1 VDLLSLFAP
10 AYFVALPL
18 AAVMA
23 LIWWRRH
30 PSEWVFLLGCVSVP
44 IWPRVATYSY
54 VITLPF
60 SLYLMRRF
68 GIAKGLSFSIVTIG
82 PLPWLMRDSG
92 FLPGE
97 QLENYVMF
105 IWVCAAAFLCAYL
118 LVAESRDAVP
128 VEAL

>member
-1 VDLLSLFAP
+1 V
-10 AYFVALPL
+10 
-18 AAVMA
+18 
-23 LIWWRRH
+23 
-30 PSEWVFLLGCVSVP
+30 
-44 IWPRVATYSY
+44 
-54 VITLPF
+54 
-60 SLYLMRRF
+60 
-68 GIAKGLSFSIVTIG
+68 SFSIVTIG